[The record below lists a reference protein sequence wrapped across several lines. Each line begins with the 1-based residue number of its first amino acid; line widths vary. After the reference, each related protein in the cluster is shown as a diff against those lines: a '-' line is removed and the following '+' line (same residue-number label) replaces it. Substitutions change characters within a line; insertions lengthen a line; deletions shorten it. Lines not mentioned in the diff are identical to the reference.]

1 MIGQLSQLHGL
12 GQNYIKIEIVLVI
25 KMPKSKKL
33 KVARLGVGGQSPG
46 PKGQIGGS
54 NTTAP
59 GGGGADK
66 PSKIG
71 PSVVDVPFK
80 KPVGMVG
87 STILSGIVPG
97 LGAAINYGAK
107 QDYKNRQKFSKKE
120 GLYRD
125 FYKTTGKTLQPNSP
139 TGKKYSKDAGYNK
152 QTTTIDRGGEKLL
165 PKPSPVSSVNEPLSG
180 YKKPTV
186 KDGVF
191 NYTVGYS
198 KGGMLR
204 QGKPKLAKK
213 GWK

>member
-1 MIGQLSQLHGL
+1 MSK
-12 GQNYIKIEIVLVI
+12 N
-25 KMPKSKKL
+25 KKL

-46 PKGQIGGS
+46 PKGQRGGS

-59 GGGGADK
+59 GGGGDG
-66 PSKIG
+66 PSEIG
-71 PSVVDVPFK
+71 PVVKDVPFK
-80 KPVGMVG
+80 KPL
-87 STILSGIVPG
+87 STAASALISTAIPFA
-97 LGAAINYGAK
+97 GAAINYGAK
-107 QDYKNRQKFSKKE
+107 QNYKNRQKFSKKE

-125 FYKTTGKTLQPNSP
+125 FYKTTGKTLQPNST
-139 TGKKYSKDAGYNK
+139 TGKKYTKDAGFNK
-152 QTTTIDRGGEKLL
+152 KTTTTIDRGGEKLL

-186 KDGVF
+186 EDGVF